1 MASFLSMMVFQ
12 RSFFEGFQ
20 LLIIVFQGE
29 LSDYHYIILL
39 HVLYIYF
46 FYPLRGIP
54 CSFEVQTVIEKL
66 LELDSRKRMTVSAL
80 IQELECIMSQWSV
93 ALSYANPSSAQVFI
107 QCC

>member
-1 MASFLSMMVFQ
+1 MWAV
-12 RSFFEGFQ
+12 GV
-20 LLIIVFQGE
+20 LLYTMLYGQFPFYDGVPEE
-29 LSDYHYIILL
+29 LFRRISAADYCI
-39 HVLYIYF
+39 
-46 FYPLRGIP
+46 PRGIP